1 MIIDIIAT
9 ESVEPFA
16 PYHRFP
22 VLFKIKDNL
31 FAEWVLFNT
40 PWCIS
45 KTNKLPRDT
54 HYLLDIKYISYVVI
68 EKLQDICTYQ
78 LAYETLS
85 DVDSNNLKVMDPSGS
100 SHDFYNWMIANH
112 KDVIKHIYERKIIN
126 QKFETIN
133 MFKYLSEF
141 HTNNP
146 SFNLFVVK

>member
-9 ESVEPFA
+9 EFVEPFA
-16 PYHRFP
+16 SYAGFP

-31 FAEWVLFNT
+31 FAEWVLLNT
-40 PWCIS
+40 PWCVS
-45 KTNKLPRDT
+45 KTNQLPRDT
-54 HYLLDIKYISYVVI
+54 HYLLDNNLYIVI
-68 EKLQDICTYQ
+68 EKLQGIYTYP

-85 DVDSNNLKVMDPSGS
+85 DVDSNNLKIMDPSGS

-112 KDVIKHIYERKIIN
+112 KGIHQTEILK
-126 QKFETIN
+126 QKAYTAN

>member
-9 ESVEPFA
+9 ESVELSA
-16 PYHRFP
+16 PYARFP
-22 VLFKIKDNL
+22 VLFKIKNNL

-40 PWCIS
+40 SWCVS
-45 KTNKLPRDT
+45 KTNEHPT
-54 HYLLDIKYISYVVI
+54 YYLLDNGNLSIII
-68 EKLQDICTYQ
+68 EKLQGIYTYP

-85 DVDSNNLKVMDPSGS
+85 NIDSNDLKIMDPSGS
-100 SHDFYNWMIANH
+100 SHDFYNWMVANH
-112 KDVIKHIYERKIIN
+112 KGIHQTEILK
-126 QKFETIN
+126 QKAYTAN